1 MIFKDRS
8 EAGLKLAAKLEKYRA
23 QPQAVVVGLAR
34 GGVVVAH
41 AVAQVLHLPLD
52 VIVIRKV
59 GAPDQEE
66 LAIGAVDEEGDGF
79 LNEAIIHSL
88 NIRPE
93 YVQKEVDRQ
102 KKIAGERAALYRKDK
117 KKIDIE
123 GKTVIVVDDGIATGA
138 SVRAALLGL
147 KKQGAEK
154 IVLAVP
160 VAAADSLKSLSKEVS
175 ETVCLYD
182 PSDFMAVG
190 QFYQKFNQTSDEEVM
205 MLLSGF
211 NIR

>member
-1 MIFKDRS
+1 MIFKDRH

-23 QPQAVVVGLAR
+23 QPQTVVMGLAR

-79 LNEAIIHSL
+79 LNQGIIHAL

-102 KKIAGERAALYRKDK
+102 KKIAGERAALYRKGK
-117 KKIDIE
+117 KKIDID

-147 KKQGAEK
+147 KKKGAK
-154 IVLAVP
+154 KVVLAVP
-160 VAAADSLKSLSKEVS
+160 VAAADSLKSLSKEVN

-190 QFYQKFNQTSDEEVM
+190 QFYQKFNQTTEEEVIK
-205 MLLSGF
+205 LLY
-211 NIR
+211 N

>member
-1 MIFKDRS
+1 MIFKDRH

-23 QPQAVVVGLAR
+23 QPQTVVMGLAR

-41 AVAQVLHLPLD
+41 AVAQALQLPLD

-79 LNEAIIHSL
+79 FNQGIIRSL
-88 NIRPE
+88 NISSS
-93 YVQKEVDRQ
+93 YIQKEVDRQ
-102 KKIAGERAALYRKDK
+102 KKVAGERAALYRKGK

-123 GKTVIVVDDGIATGA
+123 GQTVIVVDDGIATGA

-147 KKQGAEK
+147 KKKGAGRV
-154 IVLAVP
+154 VLAVP
-160 VAAADSLKSLSKEVS
+160 VAAADTLKSLSKEVD
-175 ETVCLYD
+175 ETVCLYA

-190 QFYQKFNQTSDEEVM
+190 QFYQKFHQTSDEDVIK
-205 MLLSGF
+205 LL
-211 NIR
+211 

>member
-1 MIFKDRS
+1 MIFKDRH

-23 QPQAVVVGLAR
+23 QPQTVVVGLAR

-79 LNEAIIHSL
+79 LNQGIIHAL

-93 YVQKEVDRQ
+93 YVQKEVDQQ
-102 KKIAGERAALYRKDK
+102 KK
-117 KKIDIE
+117 
-123 GKTVIVVDDGIATGA
+123 
-138 SVRAALLGL
+138 
-147 KKQGAEK
+147 
-154 IVLAVP
+154 
-160 VAAADSLKSLSKEVS
+160 
-175 ETVCLYD
+175 
-182 PSDFMAVG
+182 VG
-190 QFYQKFNQTSDEEVM
+190 QKSITKPSSLQFLGENFS
-205 MLLSGF
+205 F
-211 NIR
+211 

>member
-1 MIFKDRS
+1 MIFKDRH
-8 EAGLKLAAKLEKYRA
+8 EAGIKLAAKLEKYRA
-23 QPQAVVVGLAR
+23 KPQTVVMGLAR

-41 AVAQVLHLPLD
+41 AVAEVLYLPLD

-66 LAIGAVDEEGDGF
+66 LAIGAVDEEGDGIF
-79 LNEAIIHSL
+79 NQGVIRSL
-88 NIRPE
+88 NIPLS
-93 YVQKEVDRQ
+93 YIQKEVDQQ
-102 KKIAGERAALYRKDK
+102 KKVAQERAARYRKGK
-117 KKIDIE
+117 KKTAIE
-123 GKTVIVVDDGIATGA
+123 GKTIIVVDDGIATGA

-147 KKQGAEK
+147 KKKGAAK

-190 QFYQKFNQTSDEEVM
+190 QFYQKFDQTSDDEVIK
-205 MLLSGF
+205 LLSG
-211 NIR
+211 

>member
-1 MIFKDRS
+1 MIFKDRV
-8 EAGLKLAAKLEKYRA
+8 EAGVKLAARLEKFRS
-23 QPQAVVVGLAR
+23 QPQTVVMGLAR

-41 AVAQVLHLPLD
+41 AVAEALHLPLD

-66 LAIGAVDEEGDGF
+66 LAVGAVDEEGDGF
-79 LNEAIIHSL
+79 LNQGIIRTL
-88 NIRPE
+88 NISPE
-93 YVQKEVDRQ
+93 YIQKEVDHQ
-102 KKIAGERAALYRKDK
+102 KKVAQQRAALYRKGK
-117 KKIDIE
+117 KKTDIQ

-147 KKQGAEK
+147 KKKGAAK

-160 VAAADSLKSLSKEVS
+160 VAAADSLKSLSKEVD

-182 PSDFMAVG
+182 PSNFMAVG
-190 QFYQKFNQTSDEEVM
+190 QFYQKFDQISDDEVLK
-205 MLLSGF
+205 LL
-211 NIR
+211 

>member
-1 MIFKDRS
+1 MIFKDRH

-23 QPQAVVVGLAR
+23 QPQTVVMGLAR

-41 AVAQVLHLPLD
+41 AVAQTLHLPLD

-79 LNEAIIHSL
+79 LNQGIIRSL

-93 YVQKEVDRQ
+93 YVQKAVAQQ
-102 KKIAGERAALYRKDK
+102 KKIAKERAVLYRKGK

-147 KKQGAEK
+147 KKKGAMSV
-154 IVLAVP
+154 VLAVP
-160 VAAADSLKSLSKEVS
+160 VAAADSLKNLSKEVD
-175 ETVCLYD
+175 ETVCLYA
-182 PSDFMAVG
+182 PFDFMAVG
-190 QFYQKFNQTSDEEVM
+190 QFYQKFNQTSDDEVIK
-205 MLLSGF
+205 LLLG
-211 NIR
+211 

>member
-1 MIFKDRS
+1 MIFKDRH

-23 QPQAVVVGLAR
+23 QPQTVVVGLAR

-79 LNEAIIHSL
+79 LNQGIIHAL

-93 YVQKEVDRQ
+93 YVQKEVDQQ
-102 KKIAGERAALYRKDK
+102 KKVAGERAALYRKGK

-147 KKQGAEK
+147 KKKGAK
-154 IVLAVP
+154 KVVLAVP

-190 QFYQKFNQTSDEEVM
+190 QFYQKFNQTSDDEVIR
-205 MLLSGF
+205 LLGGF

>member
-1 MIFKDRS
+1 MIFKDRH
-8 EAGLKLAAKLEKYRA
+8 EAGLKLAAKLENYRA
-23 QPQAVVVGLAR
+23 QPQTVVMGLAR

-52 VIVIRKV
+52 VIIIRKV

-79 LNEAIIHSL
+79 LNEGIIHAL

-93 YVQKEVDRQ
+93 YVQKEIDRQ
-102 KKIAGERAALYRKDK
+102 KKIAGERAALYRKGK
-117 KKIDIE
+117 KKVDIE

-147 KKQGAEK
+147 KKKGAEK

-205 MLLSGF
+205 MLLGGF

>member
-8 EAGLKLAAKLEKYRA
+8 EAGLKLAAQLEKYRA

-93 YVQKEVDRQ
+93 YVQKERAQQ
-102 KKIAGERAALYRKDK
+102 KKIAQERAALY
-117 KKIDIE
+117 
-123 GKTVIVVDDGIATGA
+123 
-138 SVRAALLGL
+138 
-147 KKQGAEK
+147 
-154 IVLAVP
+154 
-160 VAAADSLKSLSKEVS
+160 
-175 ETVCLYD
+175 
-182 PSDFMAVG
+182 
-190 QFYQKFNQTSDEEVM
+190 
-205 MLLSGF
+205 
-211 NIR
+211 

>member
-1 MIFKDRS
+1 MIFKDRH
-8 EAGLKLAAKLEKYRA
+8 EAGIKLAAKLEKYRA
-23 QPQAVVVGLAR
+23 QPQTVVMGLAR

-79 LNEAIIHSL
+79 LNEGLIRSL

-93 YVQKEVDRQ
+93 YVQKAVDQQ
-102 KKIAGERAALYRKDK
+102 KKVAGERAALYRTGK

-147 KKQGAEK
+147 KKKGASSV
-154 IVLAVP
+154 VLAVP

-190 QFYQKFNQTSDEEVM
+190 QFYQKFDQTSDNEVIK
-205 MLLSGF
+205 LLSS
-211 NIR
+211 